1 MSRECQIEFEHVDSA
16 SLTGKL
22 VGQKV
27 TWKNGNSRLVGKIV
41 SPHGRNGMVRV
52 KVCTW
57 GSRPSSRFNC

>member
-52 KVCTW
+52 
-57 GSRPSSRFNC
+57 RFAHGVPTKQ